1 MHDLNLDFVKFDVS
15 FIRNIET
22 IPANQEFLRGAAG
35 ILHRMNLTVF
45 GEGLSTEE
53 EFKTLVRLNI
63 DGMTGPHIGKLI
75 K

>member
-1 MHDLNLDFVKFDVS
+1 
-15 FIRNIET
+15 
-22 IPANQEFLRGAAG
+22 
-35 ILHRMNLTVF
+35 MNLTVF

-53 EFKTLVRLNI
+53 EFKTFMRLNI